1 MYVSLV
7 CFFIVS
13 FIFIL
18 FGKSLIF
25 YFNKN
30 EAKYYSLIDAFFVG
44 LCFVGAILNV
54 WSLFLPTDIWALAF
68 LVSVSLILFFSRSKY
83 FVELFKNWFNQI
95 KSEKVFLVLILLSTF
110 IVLLYSLVN
119 PQLYDTYLYHINA
132 IQWNEMY
139 KAVPGL
145 ANFHDRFGFN
155 SSMFVLSAGFS
166 FSAIYNQYIFV
177 ISSLSFLVF
186 FIWLLKQIYFT
197 KGLVGLFSLLFLY
210 FFIQQYAFD
219 ISSPGTDLLPNILVA
234 FTLLSLLFENNSLE
248 KKQLLYVV
256 IPMFCVTLKLA
267 TFPIAIIGII
277 ALYRNNKN
285 LVLTVRNLFFFGIAL
300 ILPWLIRNVILT
312 GYIIYPME
320 NLDFFN
326 FDWEVPKQTVSE
338 TKKWIYSWARVPF
351 RDYNEV
357 LSMPFKEW
365 FSIWWKASLAK
376 NKLFFI
382 LAAIAPFI
390 YGIASFFKKREKNY
404 SNLFVICI
412 AYSSF
417 ILWIF
422 TAPDFRFSFSFILIL
437 ALSPLLILK
446 DFIKKIKTVFNP
458 FLITFLFCSLFLIS
472 KNGYEL
478 FRKDYSSKKIREHLY
493 LPMDIYYVKENG
505 NIQFNSI
512 LYSTPTGNKI
522 ELFETL
528 KKELQCF
535 DKFPCTP
542 NLTSGCRLRGKSL
555 EDGFIN
561 IE

>member
-13 FIFIL
+13 FIFVL

-30 EAKYYSLIDAFFVG
+30 EAKYYSLIDAFFIG
-44 LCFVGAILNV
+44 LCLVGAILNV
-54 WSLFLPTDIWALAF
+54 WSLFLPTYIWALAL
-68 LVSVSLILFFSRSKY
+68 LVFVSLILFYSRSKY

-95 KSEKVFLVLILLSTF
+95 NSDKVFLVLILLSTF

-119 PQLYDTYLYHINA
+119 PKLYDTYLYHINA
-132 IQWNEMY
+132 IQWIEMY

-155 SSMFVLSAGFS
+155 SSMFVLSAGLS
-166 FSAIYNQYIFV
+166 FRTIYNQYIFV

-186 FIWLLKQIYFT
+186 FLWLLKQIYFK

-248 KKQLLYVV
+248 RKQLLYVV

-267 TFPIAIIGII
+267 IFPIAILALI
-277 ALYRNNKN
+277 ALYLNNKN
-285 LVLTVRNLFFFGIAL
+285 LVLTVKNLFLFGITL

-312 GYIIYPME
+312 GYVIYPME

-326 FDWEVPKQTVSE
+326 FDWEVPKQTVIE
-338 TKKWIYSWARVPF
+338 IKKWTYSWARVPS
-351 RDYNEV
+351 RDCNEV

-365 FSIWWKASLAK
+365 FSIWWEAALTK

-382 LAAIAPFI
+382 LAAIAPFT
-390 YGIASFFKKREKNY
+390 YGIDGFLNKREKNY

-437 ALSPLLILK
+437 ALSHLLVLK
-446 DFIKKIKTVFNP
+446 DFIKKIKIVFNP
-458 FLITFLFCSLFLIS
+458 LLMIFLLCSLFLIG
-472 KNGYEL
+472 KNGYKL
-478 FRKDYSSKKIREHLY
+478 FRQDYSSKKIREHLY
-493 LPMDIYYVKENG
+493 LPMDVYYVKENG
-505 NIQFNSI
+505 NTQFNSI
-512 LYSTPTGNKI
+512 IYSTPNGNKI

-528 KKELQCF
+528 KKQLQCF

-542 NLTSGCRLRGKSL
+542 NLTLGCRLRGERL
-555 EDGFIN
+555 EDGFIS